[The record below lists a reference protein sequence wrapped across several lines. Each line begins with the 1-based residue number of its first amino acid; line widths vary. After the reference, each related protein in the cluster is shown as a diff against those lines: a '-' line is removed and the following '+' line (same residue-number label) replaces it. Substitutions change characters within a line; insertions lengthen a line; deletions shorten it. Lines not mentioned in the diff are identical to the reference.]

1 MWGGSTGGNQTVILR
16 EKVSRQEILQAN
28 MLELQMSFLVMPS
41 SHQEIQDGRYCKST
55 ILNTLV
61 LLEVSAALSV
71 VNLRRVTRTAIRA
84 KCEECDNGADL
95 M

>member
-1 MWGGSTGGNQTVILR
+1 MILR

-41 SHQEIQDGRYCKST
+41 SHQEIQDDMYCKST

-71 VNLRRVTRTAIRA
+71 VNLRRVTRTANRPPC
-84 KCEECDNGADL
+84 K

>member
-1 MWGGSTGGNQTVILR
+1 MILR

-28 MLELQMSFLVMPS
+28 MLEVQMSFLVMSS

-71 VNLRRVTRTAIRA
+71 VNLRRVTRTANCPPC
-84 KCEECDNGADL
+84 K

>member
-1 MWGGSTGGNQTVILR
+1 MILR

-41 SHQEIQDGRYCKST
+41 SHQEIQDGMYCKST
-55 ILNTLV
+55 ILNTTLV

-71 VNLRRVTRTAIRA
+71 VNLRRVTRTAICPPC
-84 KCEECDNGADL
+84 K

>member
-1 MWGGSTGGNQTVILR
+1 MILR

-41 SHQEIQDGRYCKST
+41 SHQEIQDGKST

-71 VNLRRVTRTAIRA
+71 VNLRRVTRTATVQNVKNVIMERT
-84 KCEECDNGADL
+84 
-95 M
+95 